1 VLGYQK
7 IMLFCKR
14 TMMPDWDVQNS
25 KDLPTMDWWGEAV
38 NEKQKVSL
46 PTVFLSKHD
55 PLVGKTGSI

>member
-1 VLGYQK
+1 
-7 IMLFCKR
+7 
-14 TMMPDWDVQNS
+14 MMPDWDVQNS